1 MNDSEAI
8 RRLIA
13 LYGPLLDGRRLEE
26 WGQLFHPDAIFAVWG
41 ERYEGREAIL
51 KAIGGMQPEA
61 TIRHLALPPIIDFE
75 GEEHA
80 RAWTDFSVC
89 IEQDEAT
96 SVANVGRY
104 HDQLRREGDRWRFAE
119 RVVVMAGAEPPDGV
133 PAPPSF

>member
-1 MNDSEAI
+1 MA
-8 RRLIA
+8 RH
-13 LYGPLLDGRRLEE
+13 GLDPGAPRFEELQRAHETRLEKAR
-26 WGQLFHPDAIFAVWG
+26 DADGLLRALAG
-41 ERYEGREAIL
+41 TCAKALDCEGMTAFLRMGNSAW
-51 KAIGGMQPEA
+51 
-61 TIRHLALPPIIDFE
+61 RLAYQSGTPIC